1 MKPPPQSGQGKTML
15 LLKLEKLQKH
25 LCNIQS
31 KHLKIFIFCQNRKY
45 NVSLCILNGM
55 FYFLQQCNL
64 DLNGLEIE
72 SFYFHRRIIS
82 PRKWIGEL
90 VFRKECLRTED
101 GFSLALRLN
110 HEFYLELKV
119 ADHLPS
125 QILRMLRRPAWP
137 TTLSR
142 HAGRTL
148 CKIV

>member
-1 MKPPPQSGQGKTML
+1 ML
-15 LLKLEKLQKH
+15 
-25 LCNIQS
+25 
-31 KHLKIFIFCQNRKY
+31 
-45 NVSLCILNGM
+45 
-55 FYFLQQCNL
+55 YFLQQCNL

-101 GFSLALRLN
+101 GFSPALRLN

-125 QILRMLRRPAWP
+125 QILRILQKPAWP

-142 HAGRTL
+142 HAAQAGPFAKS
-148 CKIV
+148 CN